1 MCLLKIA
8 SNSGSFSETSSH
20 VLSLHRDTSVEKVA
34 KEELPREKA
43 PQSSA
48 VLCVSGIY
56 SPGDY
61 PAARQPGI
69 PEPVLR
75 SDLCGTNYNA
85 RPPHRLVVA
94 FYSRAQECRFVG
106 D

>member
-1 MCLLKIA
+1 MYLLKIA

-56 SPGDY
+56 SPEDY
-61 PAARQPGI
+61 PAGAPTWH
-69 PEPVLR
+69 P
-75 SDLCGTNYNA
+75 
-85 RPPHRLVVA
+85 
-94 FYSRAQECRFVG
+94 RACPSFGFVW